1 MGRLFVAFA
10 ILMLTP
16 GVALAG
22 GGGVDPSACPG
33 YAEGTAIS
41 MRDSCFVGTAHF
53 APSGTTI
60 TVTNDGGLPHTLTA
74 VNGSFDTGQI
84 APGSDAQLN
93 VEEPGIYRI
102 FCTLHGTAQGLGMA
116 GVLVVGE
123 AVPSAVAAP
132 IDTSAISAAVASET
146 DEIGAAIEGQ
156 QTSLRALNA
165 TEARLL
171 VALDQLAELGSDA
184 APQVI
189 SAGEE
194 MSPVSLV
201 VLLVVGLA
209 AGLAL
214 SALLTVLRFRVAD
227 ASTRLERLEP
237 TVEA

>member
-1 MGRLFVAFA
+1 MVRLFVAFA
-10 ILMLTP
+10 IMMLTP

-22 GGGVDPSACPG
+22 GGGIHPSTCHG
-33 YAEGTAIS
+33 FAEGTAIS

-53 APSGTTI
+53 APSGATI

-74 VNGSFDTGQI
+74 VDGSFDTGQM
-84 APGSDAQLN
+84 APGSSAQLT

-102 FCTLHGTAQGLGMA
+102 FCSLHGTAQGVGMA

-156 QTSLRALNA
+156 QKSLRTLNA

-171 VALDQLAELGSDA
+171 VALGQLEGRSSEA

-189 SAGEE
+189 TVGEE
-194 MSPVSLV
+194 VSPVLLLI
-201 VLLVVGLA
+201 LLVVGLA

-227 ASTRLERLEP
+227 SSRRLERLEP